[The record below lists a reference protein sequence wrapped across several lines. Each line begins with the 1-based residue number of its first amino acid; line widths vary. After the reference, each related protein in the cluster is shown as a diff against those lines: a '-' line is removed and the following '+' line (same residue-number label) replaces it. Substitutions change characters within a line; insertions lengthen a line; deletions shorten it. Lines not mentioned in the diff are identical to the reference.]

1 MENSQVIVGLGE
13 LLWDL
18 LPEGP
23 RIGGAPANFAF
34 HVGRFGLQSCVA
46 SAVGDEPADNELSG
60 DKILARLD
68 SMGIRHCT
76 ERVPYPTGT
85 VKVEL
90 NRAGIPQYDIRQNVA
105 WDHIP
110 YTDRLD
116 ALARRTRA
124 VCFGS
129 LAQRS
134 ETSRRTIRRFL
145 EAIPAENRAL
155 KIFDANLRQNFYDAE
170 TLRDS
175 MLQCNI
181 LKISDEEFDSV
192 CRMSGCASEQGP
204 LDPQERCRALIER
217 YDLNMLILT
226 CGDKGSHV
234 FTPEHHSFLKTPK
247 VKVADTVGAGDSF
260 TAAFIASLLKG
271 RSIAEAHNCAVE
283 VSAYVCT
290 QHGATPVLPADL
302 TV

>member
-1 MENSQVIVGLGE
+1 MENSQVIVGMGE

-34 HVGRFGLQSCVA
+34 HVGRFGLQSCVV
-46 SAVGDEPADNELSG
+46 SAVGDDPSG
-60 DKILARLD
+60 DEILARLD
-68 SMGIRHCT
+68 SMGIRHCIG
-76 ERVPYPTGT
+76 RVPYPTGT

-90 NRAGIPQYDIRQNVA
+90 NSAGIPQYDIRQNVA

-155 KIFDANLRQNFYDAE
+155 KIFDANLRQHFYDAE
-170 TLRDS
+170 TLRNS
-175 MLQCNI
+175 MLRCDI
-181 LKISDEEFDSV
+181 LKINDEELETV
-192 CRMSGCASEQGP
+192 CRLLECASAQ
-204 LDPQERCRALIER
+204 DTQERCRALIER
-217 YDLNMLILT
+217 YGLGMLILT
-226 CGDKGSHV
+226 CGAEGSHV
-234 FTPEHHSFLKTPK
+234 FTPEQVSFQPTPN
-247 VKVADTVGAGDSF
+247 VEVADTVGAGDSF

-271 RSIAEAHNCAVE
+271 RSVTEAHIRAVE
-283 VSAYVCT
+283 VAAYVCT
-290 QHGATPVLPADL
+290 QHGATPVLPEKL
-302 TV
+302 MI